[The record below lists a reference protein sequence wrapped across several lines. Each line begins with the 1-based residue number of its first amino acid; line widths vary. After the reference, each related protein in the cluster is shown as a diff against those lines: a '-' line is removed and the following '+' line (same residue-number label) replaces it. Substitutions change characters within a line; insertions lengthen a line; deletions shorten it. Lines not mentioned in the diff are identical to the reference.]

1 LYENKTSIL
10 SKLWHHTLARGFR
23 IIEFIHSSP
32 GQGWSMLV
40 APVHGR
46 WMEKDQEPKVSFAT
60 TQRTQKAT
68 RFFNLIDEK
77 L

>member
-1 LYENKTSIL
+1 
-10 SKLWHHTLARGFR
+10 
-23 IIEFIHSSP
+23 
-32 GQGWSMLV
+32 MLV